1 MKYLKKFESS
11 NDEILGVTPEDI
23 KYLFTDISDN
33 GWTVHV
39 RFLKKLFDFTL
50 KPEFKDTSITWI
62 DGNVYSS
69 TGSDLKFGLIPYIQ
83 VSISKP
89 TPFEQRNRRSKWVE
103 IQELNDYINSEDF
116 KEIIEVVS
124 LRLNDLGLY
133 IKSSILETTDWNNKI
148 QFNIFIYRKTDE
160 NYIK

>member
-50 KPEFKDTSITWI
+50 KPEFKDT
-62 DGNVYSS
+62 
-69 TGSDLKFGLIPYIQ
+69 GSDLKFGLIPYIQ

-89 TPFEQRNRRSKWVE
+89 TPFEQRFRRSKWVE
-103 IQELNDYINSEDF
+103 IQGLNDYINSEDF